1 LGKGSVVAS
10 AMTDAF
16 KFMAYALPIFGG
28 WIADTRLGRFKTIC
42 IGVGVCGFAH
52 VLMVI
57 AAIPSVLQSG
67 KAIGPFA
74 VSLYSL
80 AIGAG
85 T

>member
-1 LGKGSVVAS
+1 
-10 AMTDAF
+10 M
-16 KFMAYALPIFGG
+16 
-28 WIADTRLGRFKTIC
+28 
-42 IGVGVCGFAH
+42 
-52 VLMVI
+52 LMVI